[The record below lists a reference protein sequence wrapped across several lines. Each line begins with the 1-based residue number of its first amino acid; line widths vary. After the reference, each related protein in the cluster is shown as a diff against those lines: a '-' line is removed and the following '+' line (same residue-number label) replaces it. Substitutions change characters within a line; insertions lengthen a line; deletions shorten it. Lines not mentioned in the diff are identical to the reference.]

1 MGNTLEPQYS
11 WSPPPDLD
19 AEPAEVFEL
28 PAARA
33 ASLSPAALAELRDRA
48 TQVDLSLVIVASS
61 SLPTA
66 QPSLYK
72 NVDRA
77 TKLEV
82 LASILA
88 DPSSPLNRAAGAL
101 LGMTCADALG
111 APLEF
116 MPVCDEPGKNAHAT
130 RFYKDTMRYVCALNK
145 FRMKPGQWTDDASM
159 GLCMADSLIVTNAYD
174 GSDLRVRFW
183 TWWNRGYCNAFA
195 KDSARSGSVGLGGN
209 IGKSLRALEVKY
221 SGCAAAAVPPT
232 FESEGEDAG
241 NGSLMRL
248 APIPIFFS
256 RDVDEAM
263 RCAKLSSLTTHP
275 GPIAAEACAFL
286 AFAIATAIHDPR
298 LPLRGAPTFT
308 AAMWL
313 DEIADAYIERL
324 LDRVLAAADDIAAAA
339 APTLAR
345 SSPAASPAAS
355 AASLD
360 EAAPPSAAGA
370 SLDEAAA
377 SLDDPAAAASGCT
390 ARFAAALASNA
401 SKPVR
406 PLLHLL
412 RSRLPA
418 NSTERNWNWR
428 GANDGTLDIERTIA
442 RRGHT
447 YNGYA
452 VSPGYFGAFSMD
464 GLAMALFA
472 VRETRTFTDAVV
484 RCVNFLGDA
493 DSTAS
498 IAGQLA
504 GALYGAS
511 AIDTRWM
518 ANLVQW
524 EDGEVALRAALLYA
538 ARAPVVDV
546 AK

>member
-1 MGNTLEPQYS
+1 MGNVLHGSDEQYA
-11 WSPPPDLD
+11 WTPPPDLE
-19 AEPAEVFEL
+19 AEPSGPLEL
-28 PAARA
+28 PPARA
-33 ASLSPAALAELRDRA
+33 ASLSTAALAELRRRA
-48 TQVDLSLVIVASS
+48 AEVDLRLVIKA

-66 QPSLYK
+66 PSLYTTI
-72 NVDRA
+72 DRPL
-77 TKLEV
+77 KLEV

-88 DPSSPLNRAAGAL
+88 DPNSPLNRAAGAL
-101 LGMTCADALG
+101 LGMACADALG

-116 MPVCDEPGKNAHAT
+116 MPVCDSVGNNAT
-130 RFYKDTMRYVCALNK
+130 SSRFDAVTMRYVCALNK
-145 FRMKPGQWTDDASM
+145 FRMKPGQWTDDTSM
-159 GLCMADSLIVTNAYD
+159 GLCIADSLIATNAYD

-195 KDSARSGSVGLGGN
+195 KDASRSSSVGLGGN

-221 SGCAAAAVPPT
+221 YGCDATGVPPT
-232 FESEGEDAG
+232 FESGGEDAG

-263 RCAKLSSLTTHP
+263 RCAKLSSLATHP

-298 LPLRGAPTFT
+298 LPLRAASTLT
-308 AAMWL
+308 AATWL
-313 DEIADAYIERL
+313 DEIADAYLDRL
-324 LDRVLAAADDIAAAA
+324 LDRVLAAAAAAPAPALSSTMPSTMPSSAAPLDAA
-339 APTLAR
+339 APTGAAADPFG
-345 SSPAASPAAS
+345 PAAAS
-355 AASLD
+355 AA
-360 EAAPPSAAGA
+360 A
-370 SLDEAAA
+370 SDCRGGG
-377 SLDDPAAAASGCT
+377 AAASGRT
-390 ARFAAALASNA
+390 ARFAAALASEA

-406 PLLHLL
+406 PLLLLL
-412 RSRLPA
+412 RSHLPA

-428 GANDGTLDIERTIA
+428 GANDGTLDIERTLA
-442 RRGHT
+442 WRGRQ
-447 YNGYA
+447 YNGYP

-524 EDGEVALRAALLYA
+524 DDGEVALRAALLHA
-538 ARAPVVDV
+538 ARAPVV
-546 AK
+546 